1 MNERLKKELESTFK
15 DILVAD
21 SGDNCATVT
30 IKYSQAL
37 AVLRFLKD
45 KGFDHLALLSA
56 VDWIE
61 DNCFELCFILTSYV
75 QNDDEYMDS
84 QKLHIILKTR
94 IPREK
99 PQFKTVIGIFP
110 NAEPYEREIHELFGI
125 NFEGHPRLTPLF
137 LEREYKIPPFRKDF
151 DTRKYAEEVFDQIP
165 FAEDKD
171 KRGGIMDKFLP
182 QNVEQALSKAM
193 HPEINYSLIDLG
205 MIKDVVCEEKKVGLT
220 LKLPFPQV
228 PVKDLLIESIKRTL
242 SDLDNSIQVEIDM
255 EQMSQEERE
264 NFKKMAK
271 EGWKL

>member
-1 MNERLKKELESTFK
+1 
-15 DILVAD
+15 
-21 SGDNCATVT
+21 
-30 IKYSQAL
+30 
-37 AVLRFLKD
+37 
-45 KGFDHLALLSA
+45 
-56 VDWIE
+56 
-61 DNCFELCFILTSYV
+61 
-75 QNDDEYMDS
+75 
-84 QKLHIILKTR
+84 
-94 IPREK
+94 
-99 PQFKTVIGIFP
+99 
-110 NAEPYEREIHELFGI
+110 
-125 NFEGHPRLTPLF
+125 
-137 LEREYKIPPFRKDF
+137 
-151 DTRKYAEEVFDQIP
+151 
-165 FAEDKD
+165 
-171 KRGGIMDKFLP
+171 MDKFLP